1 METIFEFE
9 FNSQEDYID
18 KLEKSVESL
27 NNVKIGKKH
36 AFINMFSQTS
46 FEGTFKYCVE
56 IN

>member
-9 FNSQEDYID
+9 FTSQEDYII
-18 KLEKSVESL
+18 KLENSVKSL
-27 NNVKIGKKH
+27 KNVKIGKKH
-36 AFINMFSQTS
+36 SFINMFSQNS